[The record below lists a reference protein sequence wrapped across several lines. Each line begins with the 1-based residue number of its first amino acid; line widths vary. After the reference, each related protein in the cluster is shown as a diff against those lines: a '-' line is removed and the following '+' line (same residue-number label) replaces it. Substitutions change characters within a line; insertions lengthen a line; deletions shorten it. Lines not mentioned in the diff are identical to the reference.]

1 MIQCAVQTGL
11 KVSSGAESGQ
21 LSVGV
26 VVHENHRKMRQQ
38 KAFCLTFTDNLN
50 EKIR

>member
-21 LSVGV
+21 LSEGDD
-26 VVHENHRKMRQQ
+26 VHENHRKMRQI
-38 KAFCLTFTDNLN
+38 KAFCLPYIDKL
-50 EKIR
+50 K